1 MQTAIRADGRIMNN
15 DAISMVHGMSRLLID
30 LLVLSSQLMLMSC
43 ASQRVP
49 LSLLA
54 ETERQALGTIGIM
67 AEPSAPE
74 VWYSPPPF
82 IAESGLRE
90 IQDRLHE
97 AGQRD
102 LEREKQG
109 KLYEGSNNLRCHN
122 QGCLLAVPF
131 YLAGLMIQRGVGGD
145 AEDIDR
151 KTFTNTLFMGVM
163 EKSAVQVVQD
173 SVDAAA
179 FSEKLRDEVWA
190 RVQKHTA
197 YGFKLIKRSP
207 DYPLEDLA
215 ERGINGGAQYRFH
228 YDNGIRTLLKM
239 RIRLIEFR
247 GSDPDQP
254 YRLRVHV
261 EATLLHTD
269 DGSYIRHDTWVYQG
283 GSIRVA
289 EWNKDGAKLLID
301 ELDRGLPLIAQRV
314 TETLFE

>member
-1 MQTAIRADGRIMNN
+1 MIRLFI
-15 DAISMVHGMSRLLID
+15 V

-43 ASQRVP
+43 ANQRVP
-49 LSLLA
+49 LSLLT

-74 VWYSPPPF
+74 VWYSPSPF

-90 IQDRLHE
+90 MQDRLHE
-97 AGQRD
+97 TGQGD
-102 LEREKQG
+102 SEREKQG
-109 KLYEGSNNLRCHN
+109 KLYEDFKDLKCRN

-131 YLAGLMIQRGVGGD
+131 YLTGLMIQGRVGGD
-145 AEDIDR
+145 TGVTDR
-151 KTFTNTLFMGVM
+151 KIFSNTLFMGLL
-163 EKSAVQVVQD
+163 EQSAIQVVQD
-173 SVDAAA
+173 SVDAAV
-179 FSEKLRDEVWA
+179 FSERLRDEVWA

-207 DYPLEDLA
+207 DNPSEALA
-215 ERGINGGAQYRFH
+215 EHGINGGAQYRFL
-228 YDNGIRTLLKM
+228 YDDGIPTLLKL

-247 GSDPDQP
+247 GSEPDQP

-269 DGSYIRHDTWVYQG
+269 DSSYIRRDTWVYQG
-283 GSIRVA
+283 GSLRAA

-301 ELDRGLPLIAQRV
+301 ELDRGLPLIARRV